1 MKGLVHT
8 ACFLGYLAFTV
19 VALAYLCVRYPTV
32 AWLCGV
38 E

>member
-1 MKGLVHT
+1 MDLVFFV
-8 ACFLGYLAFTV
+8 ARLVFTIA
-19 VALAYLCVRYPTV
+19 ALTYLCVRYPTV